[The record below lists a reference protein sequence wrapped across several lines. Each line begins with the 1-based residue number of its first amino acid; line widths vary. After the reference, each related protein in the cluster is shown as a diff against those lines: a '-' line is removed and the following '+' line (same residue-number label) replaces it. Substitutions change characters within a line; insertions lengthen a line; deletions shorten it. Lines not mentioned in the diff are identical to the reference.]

1 MQPEAN
7 ADFISSFLA
16 HYKENGTLPV
26 WSMQGGETNMMIGY
40 HAVPVI
46 VDAYFKNI
54 PMDVKLAYE
63 ACRASAMVDERE
75 IDLYRQ

>member
-1 MQPEAN
+1 
-7 ADFISSFLA
+7 
-16 HYKENGTLPV
+16 
-26 WSMQGGETNMMIGY
+26 MMIGY

-75 IDLYRQ
+75 IDLSRPSGPAASSRSQNRRVDINYR